1 MGLTLPV
8 TEIHHQKGAY
18 DSLYMDDVCP
28 MKVFDAKE
36 KCQYIQY
43 DESIIQ
49 VDGSWWIFLLNIR
62 DFSIIIP
69 FCVGSR
75 GSLQQNS
82 KN

>member
-1 MGLTLPV
+1 MKYGWLKGFPIIRLSEPPFLMGLTLPV

-49 VDGSWWIFLLNIR
+49 VDGS
-62 DFSIIIP
+62 
-69 FCVGSR
+69 
-75 GSLQQNS
+75 
-82 KN
+82 